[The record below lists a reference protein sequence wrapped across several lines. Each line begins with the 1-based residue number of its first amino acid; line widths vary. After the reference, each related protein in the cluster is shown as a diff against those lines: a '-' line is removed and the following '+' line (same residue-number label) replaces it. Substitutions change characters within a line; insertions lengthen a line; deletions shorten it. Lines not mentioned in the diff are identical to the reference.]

1 MAPRDARRD
10 DDGAAT
16 AAARAPLRPPAPPAG
31 ASASATDDDWAD
43 EELVLLEANVDDM
56 TGEVA
61 GDVIDA
67 LMNRPAADGARALD
81 AWATPITMKKGRPAL
96 TMHVLCRGGAGDA
109 PGAGDARALTRA
121 LFEHTSTL
129 GVRSARL
136 SRAALPRRFARG
148 VATRFGA
155 VDVKLGVL
163 GGRVVTVHPEYEDCR
178 ARAAAARVP
187 VRRVM
192 HAALATALS
201 ALPPE
206 ESGLAE
212 VPRRPA

>member
-1 MAPRDARRD
+1 MPKKGGKGKKKKEDEWGSIPRETFTTVAVRNSQWHHMQFD
-10 DDGAAT
+10 
-16 AAARAPLRPPAPPAG
+16 
-31 ASASATDDDWAD
+31 
-43 EELVLLEANVDDM
+43 LVL
-56 TGEVA
+56 
-61 GDVIDA
+61 
-67 LMNRPAADGARALD
+67 P
-81 AWATPITMKKGRPAL
+81 
-96 TMHVLCRGGAGDA
+96 
-109 PGAGDARALTRA
+109 
-121 LFEHTSTL
+121 TS
-129 GVRSARL
+129 
-136 SRAALPRRFARG
+136 
-148 VATRFGA
+148 TRFGA

>member
-1 MAPRDARRD
+1 MNYGLVLLLALPLADA
-10 DDGAAT
+10 ALL
-16 AAARAPLRPPAPPAG
+16 ARAGWRSPAPPRACAAASG
-31 ASASATDDDWAD
+31 A
-43 EELVLLEANVDDM
+43 LVF
-56 TGEVA
+56 
-61 GDVIDA
+61 
-67 LMNRPAADGARALD
+67 
-81 AWATPITMKKGRPAL
+81 
-96 TMHVLCRGGAGDA
+96 
-109 PGAGDARALTRA
+109 LTREDGKNA
-121 LFEHTSTL
+121 KL
-129 GVRSARL
+129 GSLLA
-136 SRAALPRRFARG
+136 ARG